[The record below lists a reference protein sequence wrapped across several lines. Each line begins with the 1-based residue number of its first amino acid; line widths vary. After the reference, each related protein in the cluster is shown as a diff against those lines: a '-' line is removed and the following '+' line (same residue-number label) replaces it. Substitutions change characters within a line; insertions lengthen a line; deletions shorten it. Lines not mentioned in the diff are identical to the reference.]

1 MTFYTMRIK
10 KLQATE
16 AKRKVKYTA
25 NDFQVIVI
33 IQQSNSM
40 QYLKILQ
47 ENSRAFKIV
56 LHASTE
62 QYNIKL

>member
-10 KLQATE
+10 KLQATD

-25 NDFQVIVI
+25 TDFQVIVI

-56 LHASTE
+56 LNASTE